1 MVQQML
7 EDRAVLYR
15 IYEEASGIVLNMM
28 STAKPIISAINGSA
42 VGASFSNG
50 VLTFVCR

>member
-15 IYEEASGIVLNMM
+15 IYEEARGIVLNMM
-28 STAKPIISAINGSA
+28 STAKPLSQQSMEAQLAQRSLPSPTA
-42 VGASFSNG
+42 
-50 VLTFVCR
+50 C